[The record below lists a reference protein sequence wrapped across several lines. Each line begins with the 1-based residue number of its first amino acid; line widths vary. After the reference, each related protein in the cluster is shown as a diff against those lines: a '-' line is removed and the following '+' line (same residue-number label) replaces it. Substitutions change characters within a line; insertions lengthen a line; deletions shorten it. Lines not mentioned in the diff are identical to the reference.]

1 MSKKIIRAITRS
13 YHLRAKRLALN
24 HDCPTCHA
32 KVGKSCVT
40 RVAKEPRSPHKAR
53 IALGWE
59 DLDKED

>member
-40 RVAKEPRSPHKAR
+40 RAPHKAR